1 MLERIAHLL
10 RMNPPA
16 AANTGLLS
24 ASGDTVPSDAAVGY
38 QTGCIFQ
45 HTDGGVSTALYANE
59 GDEDSADFNAVGRS
73 DSLLVSDLTDVGA
86 TIYTAGM
93 LLVADGDS
101 FEEVAV
107 SSHATLAANGALTLA
122 TVSKLN
128 AIPLTSFHPGG
139 SGIDAVNVMT
149 ATPQGDGAELGLAVT
164 AGAPVV
170 GTSTAG
176 NGTASANEFMVHDF
190 VVPADYVVGEDL
202 TVRISALLT
211 VAAEAQSDLDVVAKL
226 VKAGALDSTDLCATA
241 AKDLKAVVA
250 AADQDFVIT
259 GDASG
264 DELAPGS
271 IVHISISF
279 DRDDTGGTAAGT
291 TQINA
296 VTVLVPSY
304 R

>member
-1 MLERIAHLL
+1 MLQRIARVL
-10 RMNPPA
+10 RMKPPQIS
-16 AANTGLLS
+16 NTGLLFS
-24 ASGDTVPSDAAVGY
+24 SGITVPTDATAGF

-45 HTDGGVSTALYANE
+45 HTDGGAETALYVNE
-59 GDEDSADFNAVGRS
+59 GSNTSCAFKALAAAATTE
-73 DSLLVSDLTDVGA
+73 LSDLSDVG
-86 TIYTAGM
+86 TTVYTAGM

-107 SSHATLAANGALTLA
+107 SSHATLAASGALTLA
-122 TVSKLN
+122 TVSKVYAL
-128 AIPLTSFHPGG
+128 PLSSFHPGG
-139 SGIDAVNVMT
+139 SGLDMVGVMT
-149 ATPQGDGAELGLAVT
+149 ATAQADGAELGLAVT
-164 AGAPVV
+164 AGAAVL
-170 GTSTAG
+170 GLSTNNTDSTNHMG
-176 NGTASANEFMVHDF
+176 IDF

-202 TVRISALLT
+202 TVRISFLMT
-211 VAAEAQSDLDVVAKL
+211 AASNATSNLDVVAKL
-226 VKAGALDSTDLCATA
+226 VKAGALDATDICATA

-271 IVHISISF
+271 IVNIAISAQ
-279 DRDDTGGTAAGT
+279 RDDTGGSTAGT
-291 TQINA
+291 AQINA